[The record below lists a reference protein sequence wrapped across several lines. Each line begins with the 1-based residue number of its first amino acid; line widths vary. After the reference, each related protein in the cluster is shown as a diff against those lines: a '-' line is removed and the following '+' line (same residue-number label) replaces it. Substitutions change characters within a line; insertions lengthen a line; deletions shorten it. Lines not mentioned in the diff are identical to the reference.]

1 MIKII
6 VACLVLGLLGIVMPA
21 AAADSEDATLTSYF
35 HDYLD
40 RYFRLRPYMATRLGD
55 HRFDDQLDDLSA
67 AARQRWVDLAQQ
79 TLTDLPHR
87 VGYAQ
92 LSRNG
97 QIDYEIFEHDLK
109 RTIWMAANVHPYE
122 DDPRAYNEIITDG
135 IFLLL
140 TQSSLSHSRN
150 VRNAVSRMGYIP
162 RIVTAARAN
171 LKNPPRVFLETA
183 IKQNR
188 GAIAFFDK
196 AIFEVAGE
204 TPQVSDLAS
213 ACRPVVAALREYQDF
228 LEKDLAAR
236 ATGDWRL
243 GRERF
248 EKKIDL
254 DLNAGLSADQIVA
267 EAEAEFARVERE
279 MYVIARQLWGT
290 VQPGKPLPPD
300 DESGRV
306 LTIRQVFAKVNQ
318 QHDTVDRLVADAKT
332 IVAQVKD
339 FIRDRRIIPLP
350 DPDRCQVIEMPEFQ
364 RGNTVA
370 YLNPAPALDPAA
382 ASIYAISPPP
392 RDWDARQVESYLEEY
407 NRSMLQILT
416 IHEGYPGHYVQL
428 EYSNRCPSLVRRVL
442 YSGVFAEGW
451 AVYSEQMMLDQ
462 GYGGGDLALRL
473 NQLKWYLRS
482 VTNAILDH
490 KMHCTS
496 MSDQEAYQLLTGRAF
511 QTEGEALGKIIRAK
525 QNPCQLS
532 EYFVGRTAFYHLR
545 QQIEREEGDSFDLS
559 RYHQAVLAHG
569 TLPVKYLPE
578 LARKTLAK

>member
-140 TQSSLSHSRN
+140 TQSSLPHSRN

-213 ACRPVVAALREYQDF
+213 ACRPVVAALREYQ
-228 LEKDLAAR
+228 
-236 ATGDWRL
+236 
-243 GRERF
+243 
-248 EKKIDL
+248 
-254 DLNAGLSADQIVA
+254 
-267 EAEAEFARVERE
+267 
-279 MYVIARQLWGT
+279 
-290 VQPGKPLPPD
+290 
-300 DESGRV
+300 
-306 LTIRQVFAKVNQ
+306 
-318 QHDTVDRLVADAKT
+318 
-332 IVAQVKD
+332 
-339 FIRDRRIIPLP
+339 
-350 DPDRCQVIEMPEFQ
+350 
-364 RGNTVA
+364 
-370 YLNPAPALDPAA
+370 
-382 ASIYAISPPP
+382 
-392 RDWDARQVESYLEEY
+392 
-407 NRSMLQILT
+407 
-416 IHEGYPGHYVQL
+416 
-428 EYSNRCPSLVRRVL
+428 
-442 YSGVFAEGW
+442 
-451 AVYSEQMMLDQ
+451 
-462 GYGGGDLALRL
+462 
-473 NQLKWYLRS
+473 
-482 VTNAILDH
+482 
-490 KMHCTS
+490 
-496 MSDQEAYQLLTGRAF
+496 
-511 QTEGEALGKIIRAK
+511 
-525 QNPCQLS
+525 
-532 EYFVGRTAFYHLR
+532 
-545 QQIEREEGDSFDLS
+545 
-559 RYHQAVLAHG
+559 
-569 TLPVKYLPE
+569 
-578 LARKTLAK
+578 